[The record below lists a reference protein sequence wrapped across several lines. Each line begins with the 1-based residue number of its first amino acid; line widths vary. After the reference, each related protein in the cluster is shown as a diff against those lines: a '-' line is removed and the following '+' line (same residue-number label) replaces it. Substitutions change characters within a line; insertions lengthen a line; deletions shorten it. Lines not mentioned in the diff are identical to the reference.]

1 MKKSDLIFM
10 SMGNLWRRK
19 LRTVLTLL
27 GVVIGT
33 TSIIVMI
40 SLGVGMKQSID
51 SQLKEMGSLNI
62 ITVSKRYDYQ
72 KQNDNNNKKKTLLND
87 EAVEAFS
94 QIPGVDAASPVKSIS
109 VMLRRGKYYAYARV
123 KGIKRELM
131 VLQNP
136 RLAEGDIFS
145 EEERYSFLI
154 GGEIPYQFR
163 DPKARSRGGYD
174 MMEDTYY
181 YGGGY
186 GDEQQKRPEPKVNVM
201 TEPLLLN
208 PDTRYGEPDVSYE
221 DRQTIPRP
229 TKISISGLLRSG
241 NWETDYSIYTS
252 LETIDKIQKDYEK
265 WKKKMRQ
272 RNPDQQQQ
280 QPDTSKPTDKRKQ
293 EYEQVQ
299 LFVSDTKKI
308 LEIQETVRKMGYDAS
323 SMIQMVEEL
332 NKFTNIAQM
341 VLGGIGGVS
350 LIVAAIGISNTMVMS
365 IYERTKEIGVMKVIG
380 ASLEDIQGMFLA
392 EAALIGLI
400 GGIIGLVFSTGGSM
414 VLNFLTKGMNLFGF
428 GGSGEAPP
436 LSVIPL
442 WLYLLGMIFTT
453 GVGLISGY
461 LPARRAMKLSVLKA
475 LRNE

>member
-123 KGIKRELM
+123 TGIKRELM
-131 VLQNP
+131 ALQNP
-136 RLAEGDIFS
+136 QLAEGEIFN
-145 EEERYSFLI
+145 EDERYSFLI

-163 DPKARSRGGYD
+163 DPKARSRGEGMYD
-174 MMEDTYY
+174 DVYGGY
-181 YGGGY
+181 YGGG
-186 GDEQQKRPEPKVNVM
+186 EEPKRPEPKVNVM

-241 NWETDYSIYTS
+241 NWNTDYSIYTS
-252 LETIDKIQKDYEK
+252 LETVDKIQKDYEK

-280 QPDTSKPTDKRKQ
+280 QPDVSKPTDKRKQ

-299 LFVSDTKKI
+299 LFVGDTKKI
-308 LEIQETVRKMGYDAS
+308 LEIQATIRKMGYDAS

-380 ASLEDIQGMFLA
+380 ASLEDIQGMFLT

-400 GGIIGLVFSTGGSM
+400 GGIIGLIFSTGGSM

-436 LSVIPL
+436 LSVIPI
-442 WLYLLGMIFTT
+442 WLYLLGMFFTT
-453 GVGLISGY
+453 AVGLISGY

>member
-62 ITVSKRYDYQ
+62 ITVTKRYDYQ
-72 KQNDNNNKKKTLLND
+72 KPNDNNNKKKVLLND
-87 EAVEAFS
+87 EAVETLS
-94 QIPGVDAASPVKSIS
+94 QIPGVDAASPVKSIA

-123 KGIKRELM
+123 TGIKRELM
-131 VLQNP
+131 ALQNP
-136 RLAEGDIFS
+136 QLAEGELFKED
-145 EEERYSFLI
+145 ERYSFLI

-163 DPKARSRGGYD
+163 DPKARGRGEYDND
-174 MMEDTYY
+174 MMEGAYY
-181 YGGGY
+181 YG
-186 GDEQQKRPEPKVNVM
+186 GDEQQKRPDPKVNVM

-229 TKISISGLLRSG
+229 IKISISGLLKSG
-241 NWETDYSIYTS
+241 NWNTDYSIYTS
-252 LETIDKIQKDYEK
+252 LETVDKIQKDYEK
-265 WKKKMRQ
+265 WKKKMQQ
-272 RNPDQQQQ
+272 RNPDQQQ
-280 QPDTSKPTDKRKQ
+280 PDTSSKSTDKRKQ

-299 LFVSDTKKI
+299 LFVGDTKKI
-308 LEIQETVRKMGYDAS
+308 LEIQANIRKMGYDAS
-323 SMIQMVEEL
+323 SMIQMVEQL
-332 NKFTNIAQM
+332 NQFTNIAQM

-380 ASLEDIQGMFLA
+380 ASLEDIQGMFLT

-400 GGIIGLVFSTGGSM
+400 GGIVGLIFSTGGSM
-414 VLNFLTKGMNLFGF
+414 ILNFLTKGMNIF
-428 GGSGEAPP
+428 GGRSMDGNTPP

-453 GVGLISGY
+453 GVGLVSGY

>member
-87 EAVEAFS
+87 EAVETFS

-123 KGIKRELM
+123 TGIKRELM
-131 VLQNP
+131 ALQNP
-136 RLAEGDIFS
+136 QLAEGEIFN
-145 EEERYSFLI
+145 EDERYSFLI

-163 DPKARSRGGYD
+163 DPKARSRGEGMYD
-174 MMEDTYY
+174 DVYGGY
-181 YGGGY
+181 YGGG
-186 GDEQQKRPEPKVNVM
+186 EEPKRPDPKVNVM

-241 NWETDYSIYTS
+241 NWNTDYSIYTS
-252 LETIDKIQKDYEK
+252 LETVDKIQKDYEK

-280 QPDTSKPTDKRKQ
+280 QPDVSKPTDKRKQ

-299 LFVSDTKKI
+299 LFVGDTKKI
-308 LEIQETVRKMGYDAS
+308 LEIQATIRKMGYDAS

-380 ASLEDIQGMFLA
+380 ASLEDIQGMFLT

-400 GGIIGLVFSTGGSM
+400 GGIIGLIFSTGGSM

-436 LSVIPL
+436 LSVIPI

-453 GVGLISGY
+453 AVGLISGY
-461 LPARRAMKLSVLKA
+461 LPARRAMKLSVLRA

>member
-123 KGIKRELM
+123 TGIKRELM
-131 VLQNP
+131 ALQNP
-136 RLAEGDIFS
+136 QLAEGELFKED
-145 EEERYSFLI
+145 ERYSFLI

-163 DPKARSRGGYD
+163 DPKARGRGEGMYD
-174 MMEDTYY
+174 DVYGGY
-181 YGGGY
+181 YGGG
-186 GDEQQKRPEPKVNVM
+186 EEPKRPEPKVNVM

-241 NWETDYSIYTS
+241 NWNTDYSIYTS
-252 LETIDKIQKDYEK
+252 LETVDKIQKDYEK
-265 WKKKMRQ
+265 WKKKMQQ
-272 RNPDQQQQ
+272 RNPDQQQ
-280 QPDTSKPTDKRKQ
+280 PDTSSKSTDKRKQ

-299 LFVSDTKKI
+299 LFVGDTKKI
-308 LEIQETVRKMGYDAS
+308 LEIQATIRKMGYDAS

-380 ASLEDIQGMFLA
+380 ASLEDIQGMFLT

-400 GGIIGLVFSTGGSM
+400 GGIIGLIFSTGGSM

-436 LSVIPL
+436 LSVIPI

-453 GVGLISGY
+453 AVGLISGY
-461 LPARRAMKLSVLKA
+461 LPARRAMKLSVLRA

>member
-123 KGIKRELM
+123 TGIKRELM
-131 VLQNP
+131 ALQNP
-136 RLAEGDIFS
+136 QLAEGEIFN
-145 EEERYSFLI
+145 EDERYSFLI

-163 DPKARSRGGYD
+163 DPKARSRGEGMYD
-174 MMEDTYY
+174 DVYGGY
-181 YGGGY
+181 YGGG
-186 GDEQQKRPEPKVNVM
+186 EEPKRPEPKVNVM

-241 NWETDYSIYTS
+241 NWNTDYSIYTS
-252 LETIDKIQKDYEK
+252 LETVDKIQKDYEK

-280 QPDTSKPTDKRKQ
+280 QPDVSKPTDKRKQ

-299 LFVSDTKKI
+299 LFVGDTKKI
-308 LEIQETVRKMGYDAS
+308 LEIQATIRKMGYDAS

-380 ASLEDIQGMFLA
+380 ASLEDIQGMFLT

-400 GGIIGLVFSTGGSM
+400 GGIIGLIFSTGGSM
-414 VLNFLTKGMNLFGF
+414 VLNFFTRGMNLFGF
-428 GGSGEAPP
+428 CGSGEATP
-436 LSVIPL
+436 LSMVPV

-453 GVGLISGY
+453 AVGLISGY
-461 LPARRAMKLSVLKA
+461 LPARRAMKLSVLRA

>member
-19 LRTVLTLL
+19 LRTVLTLM

-40 SLGVGMKQSID
+40 SLGVGMKKSIE
-51 SQLKEMGSLNI
+51 SQLKDMGSLNI
-62 ITVSKRYDYQ
+62 VTVTKRYDYQ
-72 KQNDNNNKKKTLLND
+72 KQTDNNKKKILLND
-87 EAVEAFS
+87 EAVEALS
-94 QIPGVDAASPVKSIS
+94 QIPGVDAASPVKSIA
-109 VMLRRGKYYAYARV
+109 VMLRRGKYYTYARV
-123 KGIKRELM
+123 TGMKRELM
-131 VLQNP
+131 TLQNP
-136 RLAEGDIFS
+136 QIAEGEVFS
-145 EEERYSFLI
+145 EDERYSFLI

-163 DPKARSRGGYD
+163 DPKARSRGGDD
-174 MMEDTYY
+174 MMEGAYY

-186 GDEQQKRPEPKVNVM
+186 DEQQKRPDPKVNVM

-241 NWETDYSIYTS
+241 NWNTDYSIYTS
-252 LETIDKIQKDYEK
+252 LETVDKIQKDYEK
-265 WKKKMRQ
+265 WQKKMKQ
-272 RNPDQQQQ
+272 RNPDQQQ
-280 QPDTSKPTDKRKQ
+280 PEAPAKPTDKRKQ

-299 LFVSDTKKI
+299 LFVGDTKKI
-308 LEIQETVRKMGYDAS
+308 LEIQATIRKMGYDAS

-380 ASLEDIQGMFLA
+380 ASLEDIQGMFLT

-400 GGIIGLVFSTGGSM
+400 GGIIGLIFSTGGSM
-414 VLNFLTKGMNLFGF
+414 VLNFLTKGMNLVGF

-436 LSVIPL
+436 LSVIPI
-442 WLYLLGMIFTT
+442 WLYLLGMFFTT
-453 GVGLISGY
+453 VVGLVSGY
-461 LPARRAMKLSVLKA
+461 LPARRAMKLSVLSA

>member
-123 KGIKRELM
+123 TGIKRELM
-131 VLQNP
+131 ALQNP
-136 RLAEGDIFS
+136 QLAEGEIFN
-145 EEERYSFLI
+145 EDERYSFLI

-163 DPKARSRGGYD
+163 DPKARSRGEGMYD
-174 MMEDTYY
+174 DVYGGY
-181 YGGGY
+181 YGGG
-186 GDEQQKRPEPKVNVM
+186 EEPKRPEPKVNVM

-241 NWETDYSIYTS
+241 NWNTDYSIYTS
-252 LETIDKIQKDYEK
+252 LETVDKIQKDYEK

-280 QPDTSKPTDKRKQ
+280 QPDVSKPTDKRKQ

-299 LFVSDTKKI
+299 LFVGDTKKI
-308 LEIQETVRKMGYDAS
+308 LEIQATIRKMGYDAS

-380 ASLEDIQGMFLA
+380 ASLEDIQGMFLT

-400 GGIIGLVFSTGGSM
+400 GGIIGLIFSTGGSM

-436 LSVIPL
+436 LSVIPI

-453 GVGLISGY
+453 AVGLISGY
-461 LPARRAMKLSVLKA
+461 LPARRAMKLSVLRA

>member
-87 EAVEAFS
+87 EAVETFS

-123 KGIKRELM
+123 TGIKRELM
-131 VLQNP
+131 ALQNP
-136 RLAEGDIFS
+136 QLAEGEIFN
-145 EEERYSFLI
+145 EDERYSFLI

-163 DPKARSRGGYD
+163 DPKARSRGEGMYD
-174 MMEDTYY
+174 DVYGGY
-181 YGGGY
+181 YGGG
-186 GDEQQKRPEPKVNVM
+186 EEPKRPDPKVNVM

-229 TKISISGLLRSG
+229 TKISISGLLKSG
-241 NWETDYSIYTS
+241 NWNTDYSIYTS
-252 LETIDKIQKDYEK
+252 LETVDKIQKDYEK

-280 QPDTSKPTDKRKQ
+280 QPDVSKPTDKRKQ

-299 LFVSDTKKI
+299 LFVGDTKKI
-308 LEIQETVRKMGYDAS
+308 LEIQATIRKMGYDAS

-380 ASLEDIQGMFLA
+380 ASLEDIQGMFLT

-400 GGIIGLVFSTGGSM
+400 GGIVGLIFSTGGSM
-414 VLNFLTKGMNLFGF
+414 ILNFLTKGMNIF
-428 GGSGEAPP
+428 GGSSMDGNTPP

-453 GVGLISGY
+453 GVGLVSGY